1 MNKKRRKTIV
11 DQAWEWGGGEEGEAT
26 EAALDST
33 LSKKYL
39 CNQPDS
45 LTSLPGFCI

>member
-11 DQAWEWGGGEEGEAT
+11 DQAWEGGERKERQQK
-26 EAALDST
+26 LQIPP